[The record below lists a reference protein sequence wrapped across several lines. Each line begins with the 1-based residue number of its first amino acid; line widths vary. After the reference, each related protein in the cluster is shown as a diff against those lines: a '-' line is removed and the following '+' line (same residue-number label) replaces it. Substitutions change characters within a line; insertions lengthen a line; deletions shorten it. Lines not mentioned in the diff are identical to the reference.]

1 MARALFGIVS
11 DDQDPDKLGRVKVK
25 LHDYQGEPVLPWL
38 RVVQPFASQ
47 DVGILC
53 LPAVGDHVVVLEGS
67 GGVHGMVV
75 LGSLYTG
82 RRKAPALNDGTSG
95 DPLVRGIK
103 TKGGSEITVD
113 DTSGSEAITIRTKDG
128 KVAVLLD
135 AAGTKL
141 TLTGD
146 TEVAISS
153 GSKVSVE
160 AKEVVVNGESAV
172 TVTSASAKIA
182 LEAKDVEIK
191 GSGSVTISGASISLE

>member
-1 MARALFGIVS
+1 MSRALFGIVT

-25 LHDYQGEPVLPWL
+25 LHDFQGEPILPWL
-38 RVVQPFASQ
+38 RVVQAFASA
-47 DVGILC
+47 DVGILS
-53 LPAVGDHVVVLEGS
+53 LPSVGDHVVVLEAA

-82 RRKAPALNDGTSG
+82 KRKAPALNDGASG
-95 DPLVRGIK
+95 DPLRRGIK

-113 DTSGSEAITIRTKDG
+113 DTGGSEAITIRTKDG

-146 TEVAISS
+146 AEVAISS
-153 GSKVSVE
+153 GSKVEVK
-160 AKEVVVNGESAV
+160 AKEVFVTGDSAV
-172 TVTSASAKIA
+172 TVKSSSAKIA
-182 LEAKDVEIK
+182 LEATEVEIK
-191 GSGSVTISGASISLE
+191 GSGSVKISGASISLE

>member
-1 MARALFGIVS
+1 MSRALFGIVS

-25 LHDYQGEPVLPWL
+25 LHDFQGEPVLPWL
-38 RVVQPFASQ
+38 RVLQPFASA
-47 DVGILC
+47 DVGVVC
-53 LPAVGDHVVVLEGS
+53 LPMVGDHVVVLEGS
-67 GGVHGMVV
+67 GGVQGMVV

-82 RRKAPALNDGTSG
+82 KRKAPPLNDGSSG
-95 DPLVRGIK
+95 DPLRRGIK

-113 DTSGSEAITIRTKDG
+113 DTDGSEAITIRTKDG

-153 GSKVSVE
+153 GSKVTVE
-160 AKEVVVNGESAV
+160 AKEVVVTGESAV
-172 TVTSASAKIA
+172 TVKSSSAKLA
-182 LEAKDVEIK
+182 LEGTQVEIK
-191 GSGSVTISGASISLE
+191 GSGGVKISGAMVELG